1 LHCGCAHFVG
11 FAIVSSQAVQPVVQ
25 TGSRCFPAQGLPQS
39 ESEAHMLDLKSFHIV
54 LMAAAI
60 MLMSGLGV
68 WGLLN
73 DYELLGIISLAIGIL
88 LIPYGAY
95 FAARFQRT

>member
-1 LHCGCAHFVG
+1 
-11 FAIVSSQAVQPVVQ
+11 
-25 TGSRCFPAQGLPQS
+25 
-39 ESEAHMLDLKSFHIV
+39 MLDLKSFHMV
-54 LMAAAI
+54 LIAAAI
-60 MLMSGLGV
+60 ILMSGLGV

-73 DYELLGIISLAIGIL
+73 DHTLLGTISLAIGVL

>member
-1 LHCGCAHFVG
+1 
-11 FAIVSSQAVQPVVQ
+11 
-25 TGSRCFPAQGLPQS
+25 
-39 ESEAHMLDLKSFHIV
+39 MLDLKSFHIV
-54 LMAAAI
+54 LIAAAI

-73 DYELLGIISLAIGIL
+73 DYKLLGIISLAISIL

-95 FAARFQRT
+95 FAARFQRS

>member
-1 LHCGCAHFVG
+1 
-11 FAIVSSQAVQPVVQ
+11 
-25 TGSRCFPAQGLPQS
+25 
-39 ESEAHMLDLKSFHIV
+39 MLDLKSFHIV
-54 LMAAAI
+54 LIAAAI

-73 DYELLGIISLAIGIL
+73 DYKLLGIISLAIGIL

>member
-1 LHCGCAHFVG
+1 
-11 FAIVSSQAVQPVVQ
+11 
-25 TGSRCFPAQGLPQS
+25 
-39 ESEAHMLDLKSFHIV
+39 MLDLKSFHIF
-54 LMAAAI
+54 LIAAAI

-68 WGLLN
+68 WGLFN
-73 DYELLGIISLAIGIL
+73 DHKLLGIISLAIGIL

>member
-1 LHCGCAHFVG
+1 
-11 FAIVSSQAVQPVVQ
+11 
-25 TGSRCFPAQGLPQS
+25 
-39 ESEAHMLDLKSFHIV
+39 MLDLKSFHIV
-54 LMAAAI
+54 LIAAAI

-73 DYELLGIISLAIGIL
+73 DYKLLGIISLAIGVL

>member
-1 LHCGCAHFVG
+1 
-11 FAIVSSQAVQPVVQ
+11 
-25 TGSRCFPAQGLPQS
+25 
-39 ESEAHMLDLKSFHIV
+39 MLDLKSFHIF

-73 DYELLGIISLAIGIL
+73 DYKLLGIIALAIAVL

-95 FAARFQRT
+95 FAARSERT

>member
-1 LHCGCAHFVG
+1 
-11 FAIVSSQAVQPVVQ
+11 
-25 TGSRCFPAQGLPQS
+25 
-39 ESEAHMLDLKSFHIV
+39 MLDLKSFHIV
-54 LMAAAI
+54 LVAAAI

-88 LIPYGAY
+88 LVPYGAY

>member
-1 LHCGCAHFVG
+1 
-11 FAIVSSQAVQPVVQ
+11 
-25 TGSRCFPAQGLPQS
+25 
-39 ESEAHMLDLKSFHIV
+39 MLDLKSFHIFLV
-54 LMAAAI
+54 AAAI

-73 DYELLGIISLAIGIL
+73 DHKLLGIISLAIGIL

>member
-1 LHCGCAHFVG
+1 
-11 FAIVSSQAVQPVVQ
+11 
-25 TGSRCFPAQGLPQS
+25 
-39 ESEAHMLDLKSFHIV
+39 MLDLKSFHIV
-54 LMAAAI
+54 LVAAAI

-73 DYELLGIISLAIGIL
+73 DYKLLGIISLAIGVL

>member
-1 LHCGCAHFVG
+1 
-11 FAIVSSQAVQPVVQ
+11 
-25 TGSRCFPAQGLPQS
+25 
-39 ESEAHMLDLKSFHIV
+39 MLDLKSFHIV

>member
-1 LHCGCAHFVG
+1 MPDPTLG
-11 FAIVSSQAVQPVVQ
+11 SSA
-25 TGSRCFPAQGLPQS
+25 AQGLPQS

-54 LMAAAI
+54 LVAAAI

-73 DYELLGIISLAIGIL
+73 DYKLLGIISLAIGIL

>member
-1 LHCGCAHFVG
+1 
-11 FAIVSSQAVQPVVQ
+11 
-25 TGSRCFPAQGLPQS
+25 
-39 ESEAHMLDLKSFHIV
+39 MLDLKSFHIV
-54 LMAAAI
+54 LVAAAI

-73 DYELLGIISLAIGIL
+73 DYKLLGIISLAIGIL

>member
-1 LHCGCAHFVG
+1 
-11 FAIVSSQAVQPVVQ
+11 
-25 TGSRCFPAQGLPQS
+25 
-39 ESEAHMLDLKSFHIV
+39 MLDLKSFHIV
-54 LMAAAI
+54 LIAAAI

-73 DYELLGIISLAIGIL
+73 DYKLLGIISLAIGIL

-95 FAARFQRT
+95 FAARFQRS

>member
-1 LHCGCAHFVG
+1 
-11 FAIVSSQAVQPVVQ
+11 
-25 TGSRCFPAQGLPQS
+25 
-39 ESEAHMLDLKSFHIV
+39 MLDLKSFHIF
-54 LMAAAI
+54 LIAAAI
-60 MLMSGLGV
+60 VVMSGFGV

-73 DYELLGIISLAIGIL
+73 DYKLLGTISLAIAIL

>member
-1 LHCGCAHFVG
+1 
-11 FAIVSSQAVQPVVQ
+11 
-25 TGSRCFPAQGLPQS
+25 
-39 ESEAHMLDLKSFHIV
+39 MLDLKSFHIV
-54 LMAAAI
+54 LVAAAI

>member
-1 LHCGCAHFVG
+1 
-11 FAIVSSQAVQPVVQ
+11 
-25 TGSRCFPAQGLPQS
+25 
-39 ESEAHMLDLKSFHIV
+39 MLDLKSFHIV
-54 LMAAAI
+54 LIAAAI

-73 DYELLGIISLAIGIL
+73 DHKLLGIISLAIGIL

-95 FAARFQRT
+95 FAARFERT

>member
-1 LHCGCAHFVG
+1 MARLGL
-11 FAIVSSQAVQPVVQ
+11 
-25 TGSRCFPAQGLPQS
+25 SRSAARRLPQS
-39 ESEAHMLDLKSFHIV
+39 EPEAHMLDLKSFHIF

-73 DYELLGIISLAIGIL
+73 DYKLLGIIALAIAVL

-95 FAARFQRT
+95 FAARSERT

>member
-1 LHCGCAHFVG
+1 MLVE
-11 FAIVSSQAVQPVVQ
+11 VSASCRHMPPL
-25 TGSRCFPAQGLPQS
+25 GLSNSSAQRLPQS
-39 ESEAHMLDLKSFHIV
+39 EPEAHMLDLKSFHIV
-54 LMAAAI
+54 LVAAAI

-73 DYELLGIISLAIGIL
+73 DYKLLGIISLAIGIL

>member
-1 LHCGCAHFVG
+1 
-11 FAIVSSQAVQPVVQ
+11 
-25 TGSRCFPAQGLPQS
+25 
-39 ESEAHMLDLKSFHIV
+39 MLDLKSFHIF
-54 LMAAAI
+54 LIAAAI

-73 DYELLGIISLAIGIL
+73 DHKLLGIISLAIGIL

-95 FAARFQRT
+95 FAARIQRT

>member
-1 LHCGCAHFVG
+1 
-11 FAIVSSQAVQPVVQ
+11 
-25 TGSRCFPAQGLPQS
+25 
-39 ESEAHMLDLKSFHIV
+39 MLDLKNFHIFFV
-54 LMAAAI
+54 AAAI
-60 MLMSGLGV
+60 IVMSGFGV

-73 DYELLGIISLAIGIL
+73 DYKLLGTISLAIGIL